1 MGPETSDFSDNV
13 PWENSMMCS
22 RARFTAAIGV
32 VGLLFG
38 AACGTAKSEE
48 KPDGKVIP
56 PFNGRNLDG
65 WTVQGEASANRWV
78 VGHAKPGAK
87 NPKELE
93 VAPSTGDSGEL
104 INPKWHGVDLYSVA
118 KFGDC
123 TIDMELMVP
132 KGSNSGIYPMGEY
145 EVQVLDSYG
154 RTTLN
159 QGDMGAIYS
168 VAPPRVNASKKP
180 GQWQHIVIEFRAPRF
195 SDGKKVA
202 NAKFVKVTLNGQVVQ
217 ENAEVPGPTGGGIT
231 GQEAPTGPLKF
242 QGNHGPVA
250 FRNIKIIVPP
260 AQ

>member
-1 MGPETSDFSDNV
+1 MI
-13 PWENSMMCS
+13 
-22 RARFTAAIGV
+22 ARCAKVAV
-32 VGLLFG
+32 VVAMVGLLLG
-38 AACGTAKSEE
+38 ASCRMAQAQE
-48 KPDGKVIP
+48 KPAGKVVS

-65 WTVQGEASANRWV
+65 WTIQGDASASRWV
-78 VGHAKPGAK
+78 VGHAKPDAK

-93 VAPSTGDSGEL
+93 VSPSEGDSGEL
-104 INPKWHGVDLYSVA
+104 VNPKLHGVDLYSVE

-123 TIDMELMVP
+123 TIEMDFMVP

-154 RTTLN
+154 HKTLN

-168 VAPPRVNASKKP
+168 VAAPRVNASKKP

-217 ENAEVPGPTGGGIT
+217 ENAEAPGPTGGGIT

-250 FRNIKIIVPP
+250 FRNIKIVVP
-260 AQ
+260 QQ